1 MNKEKLDRTISYNN
15 HATAMSE
22 LAISIL
28 TGNNPLDIRGVR
40 ELIGLY
46 LLIPY
51 MTNSQL
57 DKPDIN
63 HNIPK
68 LDINTVFTKVVNQ
81 DGTLSEMTL
90 DRLRNAIC
98 HSFVAITDAGDLLV
112 DDRASYDRKTHDA
125 LSDKGFCSRLESER
139 TKRRLIELH
148 CKVLEQQSKHND
160 KLQKEYEGLTSAT

>member
-1 MNKEKLDRTISYNN
+1 MDKELLERTISYNH
-15 HATAMSE
+15 HAVTMSE

-28 TGNNPLDIRGVR
+28 TGNNPLDIKGVR

-51 MTNSQL
+51 ITNSQL
-57 DKPDIN
+57 DKPDAN

-68 LDINTVFTKVVNQ
+68 LDINTVFTKVINQ
-81 DGTLSEMTL
+81 DGSLSEMTL

-112 DDRASYDRKTHDA
+112 DDRASYDRKEHDA
-125 LSDKGFCSRLESER
+125 LTDKGFCSRLESRR
-139 TKRRLIELH
+139 TRRRLVDLH
-148 CKVLEQQSKHND
+148 HDVLEQQVNIIN
-160 KLQKEYEGLTSAT
+160 KLKSELEVCNE